1 MKHKSEKAHYD
12 VLETQYEREFLT
24 LMHKDVEE
32 NSQNLSFVTPALEQE
47 LEEIIGDYKIDLGA
61 KHTSIRF

>member
-24 LMHKDVEE
+24 LQHKDVEE
-32 NSQNLSFVTPALEQE
+32 NSQNLSFVTPELKQE
-47 LEEIIGDYKIDLGA
+47 LEESIGDYKIDLDGE
-61 KHTSIRF
+61 F